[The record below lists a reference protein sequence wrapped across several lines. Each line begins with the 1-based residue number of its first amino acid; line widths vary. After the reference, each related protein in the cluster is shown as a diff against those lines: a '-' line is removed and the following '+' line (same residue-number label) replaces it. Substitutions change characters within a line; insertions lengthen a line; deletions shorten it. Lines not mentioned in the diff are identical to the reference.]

1 MSEPI
6 VVIGTGPAGVSAAR
20 PLLDA
25 GFPLTMIDA
34 GHKISTSV
42 RMDRPALVAL
52 RQGSPLAWQHLI
64 GNDSR
69 GLRWMPSVSP
79 KLRLAHAINGVIAR
93 ERLTQAAAAK
103 NAKEQAEVAKAGLVL
118 PGTVRVTLH
127 YQAPTGCPTTTVL
140 MPRNN
145 LHNNP
150 ESSW

>member
-79 KLRLAHAINGVIAR
+79 KLRLAHDPENY
-93 ERLTQAAAAK
+93 
-103 NAKEQAEVAKAGLVL
+103 VAHTELNQIHATNFVPVGCLSMGGLSNIWGAVTFAYDSHDMAGWPIGLDQL
-118 PGTVRVTLH
+118 
-127 YQAPTGCPTTTVL
+127 AP
-140 MPRNN
+140 
-145 LHNNP
+145 
-150 ESSW
+150 